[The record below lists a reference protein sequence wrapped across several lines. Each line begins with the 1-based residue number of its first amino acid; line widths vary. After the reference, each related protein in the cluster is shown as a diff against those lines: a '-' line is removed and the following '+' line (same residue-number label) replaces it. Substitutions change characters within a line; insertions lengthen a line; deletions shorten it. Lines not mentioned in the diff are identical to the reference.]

1 MSGRYKW
8 HRHPKAVVEFIA
20 PTEEAAP
27 PPPPPPGP
35 FVEGP
40 SYQFHDAQNSM
51 YVAVGI

>member
-20 PTEEAAP
+20 PLEAAAP
-27 PPPPPPGP
+27 PPPPPEP

>member
-20 PTEEAAP
+20 PLEAAAPAP
-27 PPPPPPGP
+27 PPPEP

>member
-27 PPPPPPGP
+27 PPPPPGP
-35 FVEGP
+35 STLEGV
-40 SYQFHDAQNSM
+40 SYQFWEAKNSM
-51 YVAVGI
+51 YIATGL